1 MLNVYMRS
9 QFKKDYKRMLQ
20 QKGHTATQFND
31 VLELLIREQPLPEKY
46 KDHKL
51 KGEYLGYR
59 ECHIAPDWLLIYKI
73 DAGALT
79 LILTRTGTHA
89 DLF

>member
-31 VLELLIREQPLPEKY
+31 VLELLVREQPLPEKY

-51 KGEYLGYR
+51 GR
-59 ECHIAPDWLLIYKI
+59 VD
-73 DAGALT
+73 
-79 LILTRTGTHA
+79 
-89 DLF
+89 